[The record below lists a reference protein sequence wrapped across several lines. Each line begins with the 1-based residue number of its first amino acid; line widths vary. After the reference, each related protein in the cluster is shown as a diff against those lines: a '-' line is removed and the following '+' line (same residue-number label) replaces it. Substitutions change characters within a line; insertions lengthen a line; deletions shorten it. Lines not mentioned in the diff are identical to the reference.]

1 MAVVSIVIATYNR
14 EPLLRECLASIF
26 EQTDMNKTEIIVVDD
41 ASIDGGATVAT
52 VQREFPSVRLLAQA
66 KNVGFGVANN
76 LGVASAGAPYVML
89 LNNDAIL
96 LGDTCGSLVR
106 FLEENPDVACVAPRI
121 VLRSRQRQSRVF
133 GNLPTLWRI
142 AMQSLGL
149 GLALPGKQILQGVDG
164 RDSPRPVNGDVGW
177 VSGVCM
183 AMRRSDFI
191 AVGGFDPIFFMYCE
205 DVDLCWRLS
214 ERGRIVRLDDHPVL
228 HYGGGVAS
236 SIEGQLRNSLL
247 QQRNL
252 LKIVSKRSGPGAV
265 RVAAGLLSL
274 GLALRI
280 AAGLALIPRRGL
292 KHNVVLRSSWLRM
305 VDLIRPASM
314 PVA

>member
-1 MAVVSIVIATYNR
+1 
-14 EPLLRECLASIF
+14 
-26 EQTDMNKTEIIVVDD
+26 
-41 ASIDGGATVAT
+41 
-52 VQREFPSVRLLAQA
+52 
-66 KNVGFGVANN
+66 
-76 LGVASAGAPYVML
+76 
-89 LNNDAIL
+89 
-96 LGDTCGSLVR
+96 
-106 FLEENPDVACVAPRI
+106 
-121 VLRSRQRQSRVF
+121 
-133 GNLPTLWRI
+133 
-142 AMQSLGL
+142 
-149 GLALPGKQILQGVDG
+149 
-164 RDSPRPVNGDVGW
+164 
-177 VSGVCM
+177 
-183 AMRRSDFI
+183 
-191 AVGGFDPIFFMYCE
+191 MYCV

-214 ERGRIVRLDDHPVL
+214 ERGRIVRLDHHPVL
-228 HYGGGVAS
+228 HCGGGVAS

-292 KHNVVLRSSWLRM
+292 RHNVVLRSSWLRM